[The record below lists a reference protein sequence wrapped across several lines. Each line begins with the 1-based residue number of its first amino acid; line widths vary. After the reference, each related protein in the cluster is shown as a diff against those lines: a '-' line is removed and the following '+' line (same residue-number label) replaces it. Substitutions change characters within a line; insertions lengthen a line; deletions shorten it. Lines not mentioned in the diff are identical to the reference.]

1 MTQISRASRRWIGL
15 SFIAILAFSLSPLRL
30 AAQVQGQAPASQG
43 PPLHNGEDQRGTTED
58 TWEIQQRKAAEKKY
72 NAQRQQDIQKDAD
85 KLLQLATELKQSVDK
100 TNKDTLSLDVI
111 KKAEQIEKLARSVKD
126 KMKGP

>member
-1 MTQISRASRRWIGL
+1 MTQISRGSRRWIGL
-15 SFIAILAFSLSPLRL
+15 ALIAILFFSLSSLRL
-30 AAQVQGQAPASQG
+30 IARVQGQAPATQG
-43 PPLHNGEDQRGTTED
+43 PPLHGGEDQHGTTEEA
-58 TWEIQQRKAAEKKY
+58 WEIQQRKAAEKKY
-72 NAQRQQDIQKDAD
+72 NAQRQQDIQKDAE

-111 KKAEQIEKLARSVKD
+111 KKAEQIEKLAKSVKD